1 MFKSAM
7 RSGRS
12 FLRRLNGGKMA
23 GLLAL
28 SVMLAGAGVFVAN
41 PAAMAQ
47 SDAAIGGSV
56 LITKHANKAADY
68 WNQGD
73 YQRARDEFN
82 KCISYD
88 PKSVDYYEGVMYC
101 CENTHEWSQVAGALE
116 KMFSVAPEKKK
127 FYEYDYGM
135 ALYNLNRYEEAIP
148 HLKAALATAD
158 IQPPPFKPLSVKLD
172 DSGSGADIPK
182 IAAIPEGSRPLTGIG
197 STGSAP
203 PTANKGSSILKEDEA
218 GVVSGSEVDKMER
231 ELRTYDNAIR
241 SETIVIAEYK
251 GYDKTDDIRW
261 NSPPKANFHITKFL
275 IGPPLAREL
284 PVRFAFHTPAQS
296 DPPPGWKFDESK
308 MPAKDSKWIMFIEF
322 AVPERGQFNTYL
334 GSYGRQ
340 EATDKNLDLLDKVMD
355 SHNMKFLMDKH

>member
-7 RSGRS
+7 RTGRS
-12 FLRRLNGGKMA
+12 FLERLNGGKMA
-23 GLLAL
+23 SLLAL
-28 SVMLAGAGVFVAN
+28 SVMLAGGGIFVAN

-135 ALYNLNRYEEAIP
+135 ALYNLNRYDEAIP

-172 DSGSGADIPK
+172 DSGSGADAPK
-182 IAAIPEGSRPLTGIG
+182 LAPTPEGGRPLTGTTVGGATTATSKPG
-197 STGSAP
+197 STLTEDLSGVD
-203 PTANKGSSILKEDEA
+203 SSSDIDR
-218 GVVSGSEVDKMER
+218 MER
-231 ELRTYDNAIR
+231 ELKTYDNAIR
-241 SETIVIAEYK
+241 SETIVVAEYK
-251 GYDKTDDIRW
+251 GYTKTDDIRW
-261 NSPPKANFHITKFL
+261 NSPPCANYYITKFFV
-275 IGPPLAREL
+275 GPPLNRNL
-284 PVRFAFHTPAQS
+284 PVRYFFHTPAHAEA
-296 DPPPGWKFDESK
+296 PPGWKFDPST
-308 MPAKDSKWIMFIEF
+308 MPAVGSKWILFIEF
-322 AVPERGQFNTYL
+322 AAPERGQFNTYL

-340 EATDKNLDLLDKVMD
+340 EASEKNLDHLDEVMD
-355 SHNMKFLMDKH
+355 KHNIKFLMDKH